1 MFNLSQK
8 TINNSISCNSVGLHT
23 GCNVNLTIKPAPI
36 NTGIIFKRI
45 DVSPEKN
52 SILAHFKNVTTTNLG
67 TTITNEFGVGVS
79 TIEHFMA
86 ALWGCGI
93 DNLIVEIDNIEI
105 PIMDGS
111 SQPFVFL
118 LECAGINHQ
127 DANREIIEIT
137 EKIRLEDGDKFIE
150 VLPSRQF
157 TIDLNIDFNHPLID
171 KKSLHFNSAS
181 HSFKNDLCMAR
192 TFCFKHEIEKMH
204 QMKLAL
210 GGSLDNAIVVDTD
223 KILNPGPLRY
233 HDEFV
238 RHKALDFI
246 GDLFLAGKYIVGHFT
261 ANKMGHSLNN
271 KFLHHL
277 FNNPQLWRLV

>member
-36 NTGIIFKRI
+36 NTGIIFKRTDI
-45 DVSPEKN
+45 SSDKN
-52 SILAHFKNVTTTNLG
+52 TILAHFKNVTTTNLG
-67 TTITNEFGVGVS
+67 TTITNEFGIGIS

-93 DNLIVEIDNIEI
+93 DNLIVEIDNIEV

-157 TIDLNIDFNHPLID
+157 TIDLNIDFNHQLISH
-171 KKSLHFNSAS
+171 KTLHFNSAS

-210 GGSLDNAIVVDTD
+210 GGSLNNAIVIDTD
-223 KILNPGPLRY
+223 KILNQGPLRY

-246 GDLFLAGKYIVGHFT
+246 GDLFLAGKFIIGHFK
-261 ANKMGHSLNN
+261 AYKMGHSLNN

-277 FNNPQLWRLV
+277 FENPHLWRLV

>member
-1 MFNLSQK
+1 
-8 TINNSISCNSVGLHT
+8 
-23 GCNVNLTIKPAPI
+23 
-36 NTGIIFKRI
+36 
-45 DVSPEKN
+45 
-52 SILAHFKNVTTTNLG
+52 
-67 TTITNEFGVGVS
+67 
-79 TIEHFMA
+79 MA
-86 ALWGCGI
+86 SLWGCGI
-93 DNLIVEIDNIEI
+93 DNLIVEIDNIEV

-118 LECAGINHQ
+118 IECAGINHQ
-127 DANREIIEIT
+127 NANREIIEII

-157 TIDLNIDFNHPLID
+157 NLDLKIDFNHHLINV
-171 KKSLHFNSAS
+171 KNLHFSSAS

-204 QMKLAL
+204 QMNLAL

-223 KILNPGPLRY
+223 KILNSTPLRY

-246 GDLFLAGKYIVGHFT
+246 GDLYLAGKFIVGNFT